1 MGDATYQSVFFSYFL
16 FVLLAGGAL
25 FFFIRSLKDGYL
37 GPNSEE
43 PKYRMLRDDNEDV
56 TNSPEGADAPRRT
69 L

>member
-1 MGDATYQSVFFSYFL
+1 MVDYTWQSVYFAYLLFFL
-16 FVLLAGGAL
+16 FAAGAV

-43 PKYRMLRDDNEDV
+43 PKYRMLQDDPRDEQ
-56 TNSPEGADAPRRT
+56 TSATGAEAPRRT